1 MVRLLISVEGHSEY
15 KFTNEVIVPHLA
27 EHHGVFA
34 ETQNMRG
41 SISIDK
47 IRQKLN
53 SLIHNHDFTTTLY
66 DFYGFKRASGDET
79 KQTLEEKIKQSIKKD
94 QRNKIIPYIQMY
106 EFEALLFSDNEKM
119 AAGLGTQ
126 KDWIDAVL
134 SEFYDIETINNS
146 KETAPSKR
154 IGKHAQYIKTQHA
167 PLILKQIGLAN
178 IRSKC
183 QGFDTWLT
191 QLENL
196 SKQI

>member
-15 KFTNEVIVPHLA
+15 KFTNEVIVPHLS
-27 EHHGVFA
+27 EHHDVFA
-34 ETQNMRG
+34 KAQNMRG

-53 SLIHNHDFTTTLY
+53 SLIHNYDFTTTLY
-66 DFYGFKRASGDET
+66 DFYGFKGASGDET

-134 SEFYDIETINNS
+134 SEFDDIETINNS

>member
-1 MVRLLISVEGHSEY
+1 MVRLLISVEGYSEY

-134 SEFYDIETINNS
+134 SEFDDIETINNS

>member
-66 DFYGFKRASGDET
+66 DFYGFKRVSGNET

-134 SEFYDIETINNS
+134 SEFYDIEKINNS

>member
-134 SEFYDIETINNS
+134 SEFYDIEKINNS

>member
-1 MVRLLISVEGHSEY
+1 LTDLIN
-15 KFTNEVIVPHLA
+15 TNIAPHVLCLA
-27 EHHGVFA
+27 ELD
-34 ETQNMRG
+34 TC
-41 SISIDK
+41 
-47 IRQKLN
+47 
-53 SLIHNHDFTTTLY
+53 
-66 DFYGFKRASGDET
+66 
-79 KQTLEEKIKQSIKKD
+79 
-94 QRNKIIPYIQMY
+94 
-106 EFEALLFSDNEKM
+106 
-119 AAGLGTQ
+119 

-134 SEFYDIETINNS
+134 SEFDDIETINNS

>member
-134 SEFYDIETINNS
+134 SEFDDIETINNS

>member
-1 MVRLLISVEGHSEY
+1 MVRLLISVEGYSEY

-27 EHHGVFA
+27 KHRVFA
-34 ETQNMRG
+34 KAQNMRG
-41 SISIDK
+41 NISIDK

-134 SEFYDIETINNS
+134 SEFYDIEKINNS